1 MSADAKQSGSP
12 AQRILD
18 FWLGDGLTNTLGWP
32 SDDRSKLWY
41 GGGAALDQQ
50 VQDLFGKQVD
60 LALNGQLCEWEQ
72 NPLSLL
78 ALVILLDQFTRN
90 VYRGQAQAFAGDS
103 QAQALAGAAIAGQK
117 DLQLPFVGRVF
128 LCMPLM
134 HAENSSL
141 QDLCVHQ
148 FTQLHQQ
155 AAPELKAQLQSNLKF
170 AQQHRDI
177 VARFGRF
184 AHRNQALGRVNTPA
198 EEEFLKN
205 GPRFGQ

>member
-1 MSADAKQSGSP
+1 MSADAKP
-12 AQRILD
+12 LANAAQRILD
-18 FWLGDGLTNTLGWP
+18 FWLGDGLTNTAGWP

-41 GGGAALDQQ
+41 SGGAALDQQ
-50 VQDLFGKQVD
+50 IQDLFGKQVGQ
-60 LALNGQLCEWEQ
+60 AVNGHLNEWDQ
-72 NPLSLL
+72 NPQSLL

-103 QAQALAGAAIAGQK
+103 RAQALVHAAIVGQK

-128 LCMPLM
+128 LYMPLM
-134 HAENSSL
+134 HAENLSL

-155 AAPELKAQLQSNLKF
+155 AAPELKAQTQNNLKF

-177 VARFGRF
+177 VAQFGRF
-184 AHRNQALGRVNTPA
+184 AHRNKALGRVNTPA
-198 EEEFLKN
+198 EDVFLLN